1 MMWWK
6 LPMWIVILLAAG
18 AAFKGAGSLAEQHY
32 EPKTWIIVTLVI
44 GAVLAVAWAERD
56 RLRRLWRK

>member
-32 EPKTWIIVTLVI
+32 EPRP
-44 GAVLAVAWAERD
+44 GS
-56 RLRRLWRK
+56 